1 MDIAKIGHG
10 NKAPEEVNVVIE
22 ISMGSD
28 PVKYEV
34 DKESGAVMVDRFMQT
49 AMFYPCNYGF
59 IPNTLSKD
67 GDPVDVLVIANYP
80 IIPGA
85 VISCRP
91 IGVLMMEDES
101 GQDEK
106 ILALPTKKIDAS
118 LSHIEKLEDLPELTL
133 AKIKHFFES
142 YKALEKG
149 KWVKVEGWH
158 DETSA
163 KKIIQEG
170 IAFNA
175 NNQWIHS

>member
-1 MDIAKIGHG
+1 MSIEKIGAG
-10 NKAPEEVNVVIE
+10 KNAPEEVNVIIE
-22 ISMGSD
+22 VPMGSD
-28 PVKYEV
+28 PVKYEF
-34 DKESGAVMVDRFMQT
+34 DKELGIIAVDRFVQT

-85 VISCRP
+85 LIKVRP

-106 ILALPTKKIDAS
+106 VLAVPTT
-118 LSHIEKLEDLPELTL
+118 KLDPYYANINSYKDLPEIYIQR
-133 AKIKHFFES
+133 IKNFFEN

-149 KWVKVEGWH
+149 KWVKVAGWEDSAFAKNVIKEGI
-158 DETSA
+158 ELA
-163 KKIIQEG
+163 KK
-170 IAFNA
+170 
-175 NNQWIHS
+175 